1 MSSNTTPVPVPVPAR
16 WHRRPGTHNPGAG
29 RGPLRRMRRRVLS
42 GLATLALAAGAALA
56 VPQTAH
62 AVSHVSVSSTTVA
75 AGDTLTI
82 IFNGTADANTPGA
95 GENFYAGSST
105 LGPLPDFTTI
115 DSCTGNTAPCTSV
128 FGFGQ
133 RVPLGDLAAGDAF
146 SGTLTLRVNPG
157 TPAGSFVLRYQLFGD
172 KGGETTLSG
181 PTITVTD
188 PPPPADLAIDVS
200 AQPHLGILTPYLTY
214 TLTAN
219 NTGPGVVISATV
231 TATLPPGASATGL
244 PSGCTTATQTV
255 TCTYGAIPN
264 GTSAAK
270 SFRVPLHLL
279 SLGHITVTATR
290 TASTPADPNPAND
303 TDSATCTVI
312 SILLATCP

>member
-1 MSSNTTPVPVPVPAR
+1 MSSNTTPIPVPP
-16 WHRRPGTHNPGAG
+16 AG

-42 GLATLALAAGAALA
+42 GLATLALAAGAVLA
-56 VPQTAH
+56 VPQAAH
-62 AVSHVSVSSTTVA
+62 AVSNISVSSTTVA
-75 AGDTLTI
+75 AGDTFTI
-82 IFNGTADANTPGA
+82 TFNGLADFDIASA

-115 DSCTGNTAPCTSV
+115 ESCTGNTAPCTSA
-128 FGFGQ
+128 FGIAQ
-133 RVPLGDLAAGDAF
+133 RVPLGDLTEGAAFD
-146 SGTLTLRVNPG
+146 GTLTLRVNPA
-157 TPAGSFVLRYQLFGD
+157 TPAGTFVLGHQLYGD
-172 KGGETTLSG
+172 TASDPTVYET
-181 PTITVTD
+181 PITVTSA
-188 PPPPADLAIDVS
+188 PPPAADLAVDVT

-214 TLTAN
+214 TLTAH
-219 NTGPGVVISATV
+219 NTGPGAVTSATV

-244 PSGCTTATQTV
+244 PTGCTTATGTV
-255 TCTYGAIPN
+255 TCTYGAIAN

-270 SFRVPLHLL
+270 SFRLPLHLL
-279 SLGHITVTATR
+279 SLGHVTITGTR